1 MDHGKLQELL
11 EFQVNRNV
19 INLYKSF
26 LIMTEDLHQQ
36 HKSSFTKLKMAFPEN
51 TDLIEQADYWDEER
65 MEHIRKRILDSGNHS
80 LRELVGQIQQFQLT
94 TKV

>member
-1 MDHGKLQELL
+1 MEQGKLSELL

-36 HKSSFTKLKMAFPEN
+36 HKSSFTKLKMALP
-51 TDLIEQADYWDEER
+51 DDIGIIEQADYWDEER
-65 MEHIRKRILDSGNHS
+65 MEHMRKRILDIGNHS
-80 LRELVGQIQQFQLT
+80 LRELVGQIEQFNLT
-94 TKV
+94 TKE